1 MNAIAL
7 YQLTNLLPQQINLYG
22 FITDNEYRISD
33 ILNHLKSTGSSL
45 KEIISTNNYS
55 FIDKL
60 IPQINLGRQAGN
72 TYTIKKFI
80 EHNDNLK
87 IGIMTLNFQVF
98 NENYKQHKNVFW
110 INPKDKEM
118 KSLRGRTVDYIIMDC
133 WQLRKEKYIEYIIS
147 DIFRTGTI
155 IMCNPKIIGIG

>member
-7 YQLTNLLPQQINLYG
+7 YQLTQLLPQQINLYG

-60 IPQINLGRQAGN
+60 IERLKNKQNENG
-72 TYTIKKFI
+72 
-80 EHNDNLK
+80 LK
-87 IGIMTLNFQVF
+87 IL
-98 NENYKQHKNVFW
+98 K
-110 INPKDKEM
+110 
-118 KSLRGRTVDYIIMDC
+118 
-133 WQLRKEKYIEYIIS
+133 LRKLL
-147 DIFRTGTI
+147 
-155 IMCNPKIIGIG
+155 

>member
-1 MNAIAL
+1 MNSIAL

-60 IPQINLGRQAGN
+60 IERLKNKQNENG
-72 TYTIKKFI
+72 
-80 EHNDNLK
+80 LK
-87 IGIMTLNFQVF
+87 IL
-98 NENYKQHKNVFW
+98 K
-110 INPKDKEM
+110 
-118 KSLRGRTVDYIIMDC
+118 
-133 WQLRKEKYIEYIIS
+133 LRKLL
-147 DIFRTGTI
+147 
-155 IMCNPKIIGIG
+155 